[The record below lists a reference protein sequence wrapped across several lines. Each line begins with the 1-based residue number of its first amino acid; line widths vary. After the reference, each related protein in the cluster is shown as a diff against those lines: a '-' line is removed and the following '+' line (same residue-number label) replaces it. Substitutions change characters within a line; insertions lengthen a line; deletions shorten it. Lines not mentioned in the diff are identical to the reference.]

1 MSNIITNI
9 IALMIGIGIG
19 TIVINIKNH
28 KGAKLSEEQELQ
40 VYQIIDDILG
50 LDLKY
55 LHDCED
61 FQEFKDNLKQ
71 TSFIECNR
79 VMVEDEHD
87 VVLRSL
93 ISMKIEDIIDND
105 YSVKRYI
112 SDKYNSIKEKDKYYE
127 EETITEE
134 KEEYEKT
141 DISRYF
147 Y

>member
-1 MSNIITNI
+1 MINILIHI
-9 IALMIGIGIG
+9 IAFMVGAGMG
-19 TIVINIKNH
+19 TVLNIRKN
-28 KGAKLSEEQELQ
+28 KVKELTEEQELM
-40 VYQIIDDILG
+40 VYQIINDILS
-50 LDLKY
+50 LDLKH
-55 LHDCED
+55 LCKCENL
-61 FQEFKDNLKQ
+61 QEFKDSLKQ

-112 SDKYNSIKEKDKYYE
+112 SDKYNSMKEKDKYYE

>member
-1 MSNIITNI
+1 M
-9 IALMIGIGIG
+9 
-19 TIVINIKNH
+19 INIFVTFLIGVGVGYVLNIRKN
-28 KGAKLSEEQELQ
+28 KVKELTEEQELM
-40 VYQIIDDILG
+40 VYQIINDILS

-55 LHDCED
+55 LCKCENL
-61 FQEFKDNLKQ
+61 QEFKDSLKQ

-87 VVLRSL
+87 VVLRSI

-112 SDKYNSIKEKDKYYE
+112 SDKYNSMKEKDKYYE

-141 DISRYF
+141 DISSYF

>member
-1 MSNIITNI
+1 M
-9 IALMIGIGIG
+9 
-19 TIVINIKNH
+19 INIFVTFLIGVGVGYVLNIRKN
-28 KGAKLSEEQELQ
+28 KRQKLTEEQELM
-40 VYQIIDDILG
+40 VYQIINDILS

-55 LHDCED
+55 LCKCENL
-61 FQEFKDNLKQ
+61 QEFKDSLKQ

-112 SDKYNSIKEKDKYYE
+112 SDKYNSMKEKDKYYE

>member
-1 MSNIITNI
+1 M
-9 IALMIGIGIG
+9 
-19 TIVINIKNH
+19 INILIIFLFGVGVGYVLNIRKN
-28 KGAKLSEEQELQ
+28 KRQKLTEEQELMI
-40 VYQIIDDILG
+40 YQIINDILS
-50 LDLKY
+50 LDLKH
-55 LHDCED
+55 LCKCENL
-61 FQEFKDNLKQ
+61 QEFKDSLKQ

-93 ISMKIEDIIDND
+93 ISMKIENIIDND

-112 SDKYNSIKEKDKYYE
+112 SEKYNSIKEKDKYYE

-134 KEEYEKT
+134 KVEYEKT
-141 DISRYF
+141 DISSYF

>member
-1 MSNIITNI
+1 M
-9 IALMIGIGIG
+9 
-19 TIVINIKNH
+19 INIFVTFLIGVGVGYVLNIRKN
-28 KGAKLSEEQELQ
+28 KVKELTEEQELM
-40 VYQIIDDILG
+40 VYQIINDILS

-55 LHDCED
+55 LCKCENL
-61 FQEFKDNLKQ
+61 QEFKDNLKQ
-71 TSFIECNR
+71 TAFIECNR

-112 SDKYNSIKEKDKYYE
+112 SDKYNSMKEKDKYYE

-141 DISRYF
+141 DISNCF

>member
-1 MSNIITNI
+1 MINILIIFLFGVGVGYVLNI
-9 IALMIGIGIG
+9 RKNKRQKLTEEQKLMI
-19 TIVINIKNH
+19 
-28 KGAKLSEEQELQ
+28 
-40 VYQIIDDILG
+40 YQIINDILS

-55 LHDCED
+55 LCKCENL
-61 FQEFKDNLKQ
+61 QEFKDNLKQ
-71 TSFIECNR
+71 TAFIECNR
-79 VMVEDEHD
+79 VMVEDEYD

-112 SDKYNSIKEKDKYYE
+112 SDKYNSMKEKDKYYE

-141 DISRYF
+141 DISNCF

>member
-1 MSNIITNI
+1 M
-9 IALMIGIGIG
+9 
-19 TIVINIKNH
+19 INILIIFLFGVGVGYVLNIRKN
-28 KGAKLSEEQELQ
+28 KRQKLTEEQELMI
-40 VYQIIDDILG
+40 YQIINDILS
-50 LDLKY
+50 LDLKH
-55 LHDCED
+55 LCKCENL
-61 FQEFKDNLKQ
+61 QEFKDNLKQ
-71 TSFIECNR
+71 TAFIECNR

-112 SDKYNSIKEKDKYYE
+112 SDKYNSMKEKDKYYE

-141 DISRYF
+141 DISNCF

>member
-1 MSNIITNI
+1 M
-9 IALMIGIGIG
+9 
-19 TIVINIKNH
+19 INIFVTFLIGVGVGYVLNIRKN
-28 KGAKLSEEQELQ
+28 KVKELTEEQELMI
-40 VYQIIDDILG
+40 YQIINDILS
-50 LDLKY
+50 LDLKH
-55 LHDCED
+55 LCKCENL
-61 FQEFKDNLKQ
+61 QEFKDSLKQ

-112 SDKYNSIKEKDKYYE
+112 SEKYNSIKEKDKYYE

-141 DISRYF
+141 DISNCF

>member
-1 MSNIITNI
+1 M
-9 IALMIGIGIG
+9 
-19 TIVINIKNH
+19 INIFVTFLIGVGVGYVLNIRKN
-28 KGAKLSEEQELQ
+28 KVKELTEEQELM
-40 VYQIIDDILG
+40 VYQIINDILS

-55 LHDCED
+55 LCKCENL
-61 FQEFKDNLKQ
+61 QEFKDSLKQ

-87 VVLRSL
+87 VVLRSI

-112 SDKYNSIKEKDKYYE
+112 YDKYNSIKEKDKYDE
-127 EETITEE
+127 EESITEE

-141 DISRYF
+141 DISNCF

>member
-1 MSNIITNI
+1 M
-9 IALMIGIGIG
+9 
-19 TIVINIKNH
+19 INIFVTFLIGVGVGYVLNIRKN
-28 KGAKLSEEQELQ
+28 KVKELTEEQELM
-40 VYQIIDDILG
+40 VYQIINDILS
-50 LDLKY
+50 LDLKH
-55 LHDCED
+55 LCKCENL
-61 FQEFKDNLKQ
+61 QEFKDNLKQ

-87 VVLRSL
+87 VVLRSI

-112 SDKYNSIKEKDKYYE
+112 SEKYNSIKEKDKYYE

>member
-1 MSNIITNI
+1 MTNILINI
-9 IALMIGIGIG
+9 IAFMIGAGIG
-19 TIVINIKNH
+19 TVLINKKN
-28 KGAKLSEEQELQ
+28 KRQKLTEEQELMI
-40 VYQIIDDILG
+40 YQIINDILS
-50 LDLKY
+50 LDLKH
-55 LHDCED
+55 LCKCENL
-61 FQEFKDNLKQ
+61 QEFKDSLKQ

-93 ISMKIEDIIDND
+93 ISMKIENIIDND

-112 SDKYNSIKEKDKYYE
+112 SEKYNSIKEKDKYYE

>member
-1 MSNIITNI
+1 MTNILINI
-9 IALMIGIGIG
+9 IAFMIGAGIG
-19 TIVINIKNH
+19 TVVINKKNERQ
-28 KGAKLSEEQELQ
+28 KLTEEQELMI
-40 VYQIIDDILG
+40 YQIINDILS

-55 LHDCED
+55 LYKCENL
-61 FQEFKDNLKQ
+61 QEFKDNLKQ
-71 TSFIECNR
+71 TAFIECNR
-79 VMVEDEHD
+79 VMVDEDEYD

-112 SDKYNSIKEKDKYYE
+112 SEKYNSIKEKDKYYE

-141 DISRYF
+141 DISSYF

>member
-1 MSNIITNI
+1 MTNILINI
-9 IALMIGIGIG
+9 IAFMIGAGIG
-19 TIVINIKNH
+19 TVLINKKNERQ
-28 KGAKLSEEQELQ
+28 KLTEEQELMI
-40 VYQIIDDILG
+40 YQIINDILS

-55 LHDCED
+55 LCKCENL
-61 FQEFKDNLKQ
+61 QEFKDSLKQ

-79 VMVEDEHD
+79 VMVDEDEHD

-112 SDKYNSIKEKDKYYE
+112 SEKYNSIKEKDKYYE
-127 EETITEE
+127 EETINEE

>member
-1 MSNIITNI
+1 M
-9 IALMIGIGIG
+9 
-19 TIVINIKNH
+19 INILIIFLFGVGVGYVLNIRKN
-28 KGAKLSEEQELQ
+28 KRQKLTEEQELM
-40 VYQIIDDILG
+40 VYQIINDILS

-55 LHDCED
+55 LCKCENL
-61 FQEFKDNLKQ
+61 QEFKDNLKQ
-71 TSFIECNR
+71 TAFIECNR

-87 VVLRSL
+87 VVLRSI
-93 ISMKIEDIIDND
+93 ISMKIEDVIDND

-112 SDKYNSIKEKDKYYE
+112 SEKYNSIKEKDKYYE

-141 DISRYF
+141 DISNCF

>member
-1 MSNIITNI
+1 M
-9 IALMIGIGIG
+9 
-19 TIVINIKNH
+19 INIFVTFLIGVGVGYVLNIRKN
-28 KGAKLSEEQELQ
+28 KVKELTEEQELM
-40 VYQIIDDILG
+40 VYQIINDILS
-50 LDLKY
+50 LDLKH
-55 LHDCED
+55 LCKCENL
-61 FQEFKDNLKQ
+61 QEFKDSLKQ

-112 SDKYNSIKEKDKYYE
+112 SDKYNSMKEKDKYYE

-141 DISRYF
+141 DISNCF

>member
-1 MSNIITNI
+1 M
-9 IALMIGIGIG
+9 
-19 TIVINIKNH
+19 INILIIFLFGVGVGYVLNIRKN
-28 KGAKLSEEQELQ
+28 KRQKLTEEQELMI
-40 VYQIIDDILG
+40 YQIINDILS
-50 LDLKY
+50 LDLKH
-55 LHDCED
+55 LCKCENL
-61 FQEFKDNLKQ
+61 QEFKDSLKQ

-87 VVLRSL
+87 VVLRSI

-141 DISRYF
+141 DISTYF

>member
-1 MSNIITNI
+1 M
-9 IALMIGIGIG
+9 
-19 TIVINIKNH
+19 INIFVTFLIGVGVGYVLNIRKN
-28 KGAKLSEEQELQ
+28 KVKELTEEQELM
-40 VYQIIDDILG
+40 VYQIINDILS
-50 LDLKY
+50 LDLKH
-55 LHDCED
+55 LCKCENL
-61 FQEFKDNLKQ
+61 QEFKDSLKQ

-87 VVLRSL
+87 IVLRSL

-112 SDKYNSIKEKDKYYE
+112 SDKYNSMKEKDKYYE

>member
-1 MSNIITNI
+1 M
-9 IALMIGIGIG
+9 
-19 TIVINIKNH
+19 INIFVTFLIGVGVGYVLNIRKN
-28 KGAKLSEEQELQ
+28 KVKELTEEQELM
-40 VYQIIDDILG
+40 VYQIINDILS
-50 LDLKY
+50 LDLKH
-55 LHDCED
+55 LCKCENL
-61 FQEFKDNLKQ
+61 QEFKDNLKQ
-71 TSFIECNR
+71 TAFIECNR

-112 SDKYNSIKEKDKYYE
+112 SEKYNSIKEKDKYYE

-141 DISRYF
+141 DISNCF

>member
-1 MSNIITNI
+1 MINILIIFLFGVGVGYVLNI
-9 IALMIGIGIG
+9 RKNKRQKLTEEQKLMI
-19 TIVINIKNH
+19 
-28 KGAKLSEEQELQ
+28 
-40 VYQIIDDILG
+40 YQIINDILS

-55 LHDCED
+55 LCKCENL
-61 FQEFKDNLKQ
+61 QEFKDNLKH
-71 TSFIECNR
+71 TAFIECNR

-112 SDKYNSIKEKDKYYE
+112 SEKYNSIKEKDKYYE

-141 DISRYF
+141 DISNCF

>member
-1 MSNIITNI
+1 M
-9 IALMIGIGIG
+9 
-19 TIVINIKNH
+19 INIFVTFLIGVGVGYVLNIRKN
-28 KGAKLSEEQELQ
+28 KVKELTEEQELM
-40 VYQIIDDILG
+40 VYQIINDILS
-50 LDLKY
+50 LDLKH
-55 LHDCED
+55 LCKCENL
-61 FQEFKDNLKQ
+61 QEFKDSLKQ

-112 SDKYNSIKEKDKYYE
+112 SDKYNSMKEKDKYYE

>member
-1 MSNIITNI
+1 MTNILINI
-9 IALMIGIGIG
+9 IAFMIGAGIG
-19 TIVINIKNH
+19 TVLINKKNERQ
-28 KGAKLSEEQELQ
+28 KLTEEQELMI
-40 VYQIIDDILG
+40 YQIINDILS
-50 LDLKY
+50 LDLKH
-55 LHDCED
+55 LCKCENL
-61 FQEFKDNLKQ
+61 QEFKDSLKQ

-79 VMVEDEHD
+79 VMVDEDEHD

-112 SDKYNSIKEKDKYYE
+112 SEKYNSMKEKDKYYE

>member
-1 MSNIITNI
+1 M
-9 IALMIGIGIG
+9 
-19 TIVINIKNH
+19 INIFVTFLIGVGVGYVLNIRKN
-28 KGAKLSEEQELQ
+28 KVKELTEEQELM
-40 VYQIIDDILG
+40 VYQIINDILS
-50 LDLKY
+50 LDLKH
-55 LHDCED
+55 LCKCENL
-61 FQEFKDNLKQ
+61 QEFKDNLKQ
-71 TSFIECNR
+71 TAFIECNR

-87 VVLRSL
+87 VVLRSI

-112 SDKYNSIKEKDKYYE
+112 SDKYNSMKEKDKYYE

-141 DISRYF
+141 DISNCF

>member
-1 MSNIITNI
+1 M
-9 IALMIGIGIG
+9 
-19 TIVINIKNH
+19 INIFVTFLIGVGVGYVLNIRKN
-28 KGAKLSEEQELQ
+28 KVKELTEEQELM
-40 VYQIIDDILG
+40 VYQIINDILS
-50 LDLKY
+50 LDLKH
-55 LHDCED
+55 LCKCENL
-61 FQEFKDNLKQ
+61 QEFKDNLKQ
-71 TSFIECNR
+71 TAFIECNR

-87 VVLRSL
+87 VVLRSI

-112 SDKYNSIKEKDKYYE
+112 SEKYNSIKEKDKYYE

-141 DISRYF
+141 DISSYF

>member
-1 MSNIITNI
+1 M
-9 IALMIGIGIG
+9 
-19 TIVINIKNH
+19 INIFVTFLIGVGVGYVLNIRKN
-28 KGAKLSEEQELQ
+28 KVKELTEEQELM
-40 VYQIIDDILG
+40 VYQIINDILS
-50 LDLKY
+50 LDLKH
-55 LHDCED
+55 LCKCENL
-61 FQEFKDNLKQ
+61 QEFKDSLKQ

-87 VVLRSL
+87 VVLRSI

-112 SDKYNSIKEKDKYYE
+112 SEKYNSIKEKDKYYE

-141 DISRYF
+141 DISNCF

>member
-1 MSNIITNI
+1 M
-9 IALMIGIGIG
+9 
-19 TIVINIKNH
+19 INIFVTFLIGVGVGYVLNIRKN
-28 KGAKLSEEQELQ
+28 KRQKLTEEQELMI
-40 VYQIIDDILG
+40 YQIINDILS

-55 LHDCED
+55 LCKCENL
-61 FQEFKDNLKQ
+61 QEFKDNLKQ
-71 TSFIECNR
+71 TAFIECNR

-87 VVLRSL
+87 VVLRSI

-112 SDKYNSIKEKDKYYE
+112 SEKYNSIKEKDKYYE

-141 DISRYF
+141 DISNCF

>member
-1 MSNIITNI
+1 MTNILINI
-9 IALMIGIGIG
+9 IAFMIGAGIG
-19 TIVINIKNH
+19 TVLINKKN
-28 KGAKLSEEQELQ
+28 KRQKLTEEQELMI
-40 VYQIIDDILG
+40 YQIINDILS

-55 LHDCED
+55 LCKCENL
-61 FQEFKDNLKQ
+61 QEFKDNLKQ
-71 TSFIECNR
+71 TAFIECNR
-79 VMVEDEHD
+79 VMVDEDEHD
-87 VVLRSL
+87 VVLRSI

-141 DISRYF
+141 DISNCF

>member
-1 MSNIITNI
+1 MTNILINI
-9 IALMIGIGIG
+9 IAFMIGAGIG
-19 TIVINIKNH
+19 TVLINKKN
-28 KGAKLSEEQELQ
+28 ERQELMI
-40 VYQIIDDILG
+40 YQIINDILS
-50 LDLKY
+50 LDLKH
-55 LHDCED
+55 LCKCENL
-61 FQEFKDNLKQ
+61 QEFKDSLKQ

-112 SDKYNSIKEKDKYYE
+112 SEKYNSIKEKDKYYE
-127 EETITEE
+127 EETVTEE
-134 KEEYEKT
+134 KVEYEKT
-141 DISRYF
+141 DISSYF

>member
-1 MSNIITNI
+1 M
-9 IALMIGIGIG
+9 
-19 TIVINIKNH
+19 INIFVTFLIWVGVGYVLNIRKN
-28 KGAKLSEEQELQ
+28 KAKDLTEEQELMI
-40 VYQIIDDILG
+40 YQIINDILS

-55 LHDCED
+55 LCKCENL
-61 FQEFKDNLKQ
+61 QEFKDNLKQ
-71 TSFIECNR
+71 TAFIECNR
-79 VMVEDEHD
+79 VMVDEDEHD
-87 VVLRSL
+87 VVLRSI

-141 DISRYF
+141 DISNCF

>member
-1 MSNIITNI
+1 M
-9 IALMIGIGIG
+9 
-19 TIVINIKNH
+19 INIFVTFLIGVGVGYVLNNRKN
-28 KGAKLSEEQELQ
+28 KVKELTEEQELM
-40 VYQIIDDILG
+40 VYQIINDILS
-50 LDLKY
+50 LDLKH
-55 LHDCED
+55 LCKCENL
-61 FQEFKDNLKQ
+61 QEFKDSLKQ

-112 SDKYNSIKEKDKYYE
+112 SEKYNSIKEKDKYYE

>member
-1 MSNIITNI
+1 M
-9 IALMIGIGIG
+9 
-19 TIVINIKNH
+19 INIFVTFLIGVGVGYVLNIRKN
-28 KGAKLSEEQELQ
+28 KVKELTEEQELM
-40 VYQIIDDILG
+40 VYQIINDILS

-55 LHDCED
+55 LCKCENL
-61 FQEFKDNLKQ
+61 QEFKDSLKQ

-93 ISMKIEDIIDND
+93 ISMKIEDIVDND

-112 SDKYNSIKEKDKYYE
+112 SDKYNSMKEKDKYYE

-141 DISRYF
+141 DISNCF